1 MSGADYMSEEWGAYC
16 SYADTE
22 EFTLSPY
29 GKLKKEFIDRTQELG
44 YIKANIP
51 FAIVLPQEFSCIEL
65 PDIFTKWE
73 IGNYKTTNLE
83 SPLSQQEI
91 EFFGHVEDVLKL
103 VFANA
108 DNVVGNEGFVLTNSR
123 FGELFDII
131 YDDTPDQALKNYKY
145 LIDATKEGNFLK
157 KKGAEF
163 NVIDSS
169 DIASLEK
176 TLKDLEKEIMP
187 CYVEG
192 LPYIVSKNEK
202 GEDFLTIFNN
212 EGNERDE
219 NVGDIIHHEADK
231 IVRVNFKE
239 SVDLKVIYESM
250 KIDIEKIDDKTYDI
264 KVPATVVAI
273 IKF

>member
-1 MSGADYMSEEWGAYC
+1 
-16 SYADTE
+16 
-22 EFTLSPY
+22 
-29 GKLKKEFIDRTQELG
+29 
-44 YIKANIP
+44 
-51 FAIVLPQEFSCIEL
+51 
-65 PDIFTKWE
+65 
-73 IGNYKTTNLE
+73 
-83 SPLSQQEI
+83 
-91 EFFGHVEDVLKL
+91 
-103 VFANA
+103 
-108 DNVVGNEGFVLTNSR
+108 
-123 FGELFDII
+123 
-131 YDDTPDQALKNYKY
+131 
-145 LIDATKEGNFLK
+145 
-157 KKGAEF
+157 
-163 NVIDSS
+163 
-169 DIASLEK
+169 
-176 TLKDLEKEIMP
+176 MP